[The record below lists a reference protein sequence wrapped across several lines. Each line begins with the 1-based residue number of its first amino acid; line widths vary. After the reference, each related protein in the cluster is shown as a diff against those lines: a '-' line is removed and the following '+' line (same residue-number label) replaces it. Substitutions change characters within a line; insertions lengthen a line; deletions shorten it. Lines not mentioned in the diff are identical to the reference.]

1 MDELAPKKESD
12 PRLQRS
18 RALIVAAVTEL
29 VEDKPVEQL
38 SITRV
43 VEAAGVTRPTFY
55 QHFPDVVSAVQEA
68 AYVRLAAAF
77 PEPGE
82 MSGSRPTDAELHR
95 HIVAHASAVLSHLAG
110 HRSFYQHVLAAAA
123 GVEFFNRFVA
133 LVASRMLP
141 GSLETGGQSD
151 EFQRDATTVMASG
164 MMWFVVRWVSDAAP
178 EPPSAATMAMRAAD
192 VAIALRPQL
201 PPG

>member
-18 RALIVAAVTEL
+18 RALIIAAVTEL
-29 VEDKPVEQL
+29 VDKGPVEQL

-55 QHFPDVVSAVQEA
+55 QQFPDIVSAVQEA

-82 MSGSRPTDAELHR
+82 MPGSRPTDTELHR
-95 HIVAHASAVLSHLAG
+95 HIVAHATAVLSHLAEY
-110 HRSFYQHVLAAAA
+110 RTFYQRVLAAAA

-141 GSLETGGQSD
+141 GALEAGGQSE
-151 EFQRDATTVMASG
+151 EFQRDLTTVRASG
-164 MMWFVVRWVSDAAP
+164 MMWFVVRWITGAAP